1 MKKRDW
7 IKVIV
12 LVLTIAFIV
21 PCFTSC
27 AAGTKVLTLKA
38 DNGKTYVVNKEQFD
52 FLMCYTKANFFM
64 NRDEPLPSSYD
75 IPAYLWEQEMDS
87 ETHQTVDDYYKQYVV
102 NQLKGVL
109 VEEYL
114 FDKYNLKL
122 NDEEV
127 AAEKK
132 SVQTAVSNLGG
143 TGSYK
148 QYWGYRWQMLYDH
161 TLASLRSTA
170 VMEYLYGENGVNKV
184 SEDELEQ
191 YYQENFAGYFVIKL
205 DMNNKI
211 KTDEEGNRVRK
222 TTKDSEGV
230 ETELDAYEMVAL
242 TDEEKEEKA
251 LLPQILI
258 YKLEDDV
265 DFQELAVE
273 YSDDYLSVKYADGLY
288 ITEAQLTNY
297 LSDSTVISAVQALEV
312 GAYTQ
317 PVSVSD
323 GKYTYIVKRVE
334 LLEKAYAE
342 EEYADLF
349 ADYEETV
356 KYDKYDELIRNYV
369 ELIETNDA
377 VIEKASMANTF
388 LTEYVDYYYQ
398 LYKNYN
404 K

>member
-7 IKVIV
+7 IKVLV
-12 LVLTIAFIV
+12 LVLTIAFII

-52 FLMCYTKANFFM
+52 FLMCYTKANFFL
-64 NRDEPLPSSYD
+64 NQGYPSAYD
-75 IPAYLWEQEMDS
+75 IAAYLWEQKINSDS
-87 ETHQTVDDYYKQYVV
+87 DQTIDDYYKQYVV

-114 FDKYNLKL
+114 FDKYGLKL

-127 AAEKK
+127 AAQKK
-132 SVQTAVSNLGG
+132 SVQDNVSNLGG

-148 QYWGYRWQMLYDH
+148 QYWGYRWQMLYEH
-161 TLASLRSTA
+161 TLASMRSTA
-170 VMEYLYGENGVNKV
+170 VMEYLYGENGVDKV
-184 SEDELEQ
+184 TDEELDK
-191 YYQENFAGYFVIKL
+191 YYQDNFYGYYIIKF
-205 DMNNKI
+205 DMTHKVE
-211 KTDEEGNRVRK
+211 TDEEGNKVRK
-222 TTKDSEGV
+222 TTKDSDGK
-230 ETELDAYEMVAL
+230 ETETDEYSLVEL

-251 LLPQILI
+251 LLPQVLI
-258 YKLEDDV
+258 YQLEDDA
-265 DFQELAVE
+265 DFKELAIE
-273 YSDDYLSVKYADGLY
+273 YSDDYISVKYPNGLY

-297 LSDSTVISAVQALEV
+297 LSDSTALSTVKALEV
-312 GAYTQ
+312 GEYTK
-317 PVSVSD
+317 PISISD
-323 GKYTYIVKRVE
+323 GKYTYIIKRVE
-334 LLEKAYAE
+334 LREKAYEE

-349 ADYEETV
+349 TDYKDTV
-356 KYDKYDELIRNYV
+356 KYDKYDALLKNYV

-398 LYKNYN
+398 LMRQYN
-404 K
+404 S